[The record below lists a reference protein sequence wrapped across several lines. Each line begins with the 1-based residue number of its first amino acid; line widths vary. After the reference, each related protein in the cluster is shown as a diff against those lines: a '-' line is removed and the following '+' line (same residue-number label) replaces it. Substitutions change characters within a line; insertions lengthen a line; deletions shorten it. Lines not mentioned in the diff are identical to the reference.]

1 MKLLL
6 SRIAEFIVP
15 SDQAPSDKAPSAQAP
30 SNQAATG
37 QYDGRAMA
45 QGYSIDSRTVQPGE
59 LFFAVKGERLD
70 GHDFVEQALGR
81 GAIAAVVEKRQ
92 RARYSSSASLLAVD
106 DTLVAL
112 QTLATAVRK
121 IWGKTAIAITGS
133 MGKTTTKEAMA
144 HLLAIKY
151 RVHRTKGNFNNHFGL
166 PLGLLTLEPEYDVA
180 VVEMGMSHPGE
191 ISALARIALPNH
203 AVVTN
208 VAPVHLESFDS
219 IAGIARAKYELIEA
233 LPHGGTAVLN
243 ADDEYVSQFGRNFKG
258 KVVMFGVK
266 PAAHV
271 QARVPARVPAD
282 VRAENIE
289 VLGPEGTR
297 FDLVSHGMRQPVRSP
312 LLGKHNMYN
321 VLAAAAVALEHG
333 ITPSEIAAALPSLE
347 PADKRGQVVQ
357 VGNITVLY
365 DCYNSSPKALMAAVD
380 TLAAMPARRR
390 IVAAGEMLELG
401 ATGEQLHRECGRYM
415 ARNAAGSQARSKID
429 FLLGVRGLAKPMVEA
444 ACEAGMKAE
453 FVATPEEAGEWLAR
467 ETREGDVVLLK
478 ASRGVKLE
486 KALETWQRN
495 SGDRN
500 APCAGN

>member
-6 SRIAEFIVP
+6 SRIAEFI
-15 SDQAPSDKAPSAQAP
+15 ASAGE
-30 SNQAATG
+30 AATG
-37 QYDGRAMA
+37 QHDGRALA
-45 QGYSIDSRTVQPGE
+45 QGYSIDSRTVQSGE

-70 GHDFVEQALGR
+70 GHDFVEQALSR
-81 GAIAAVVEKRQ
+81 GAIGAVVRKDQ
-92 RARYSSSASLLAVD
+92 LARYSNPAGLLAVD

-121 IWGKTAIAITGS
+121 KWGKTAIGITGS

-166 PLGLLTLEPEYDVA
+166 PLGLLTLEPEYDLA

-191 ISALARIALPNH
+191 ISALARIALPNQ

-243 ADDEYVSQFGRNFKG
+243 ADDEYVSQFGRDFKG
-258 KVVMFGVK
+258 KVVMVGLK
-266 PAAHV
+266 STACI
-271 QARVPARVPAD
+271 PAD

-297 FDLVSHGMRQPVRSP
+297 FDLVSREVRQPVQSP
-312 LLGKHNMYN
+312 LLGQHNVYN
-321 VLAAAAVALEHG
+321 VLAAAAIALEHG
-333 ITPSEIAAALPSLE
+333 ITPSEIAAALPSLQ
-347 PADKRGQVVQ
+347 PPDKRGQVVQ
-357 VGNITVLY
+357 LGNITVLY

-390 IVAAGEMLELG
+390 IVVAGEMLELG
-401 ATGEQLHRECGRYM
+401 ATGEQLHRECGRYI
-415 ARNAAGSQARSKID
+415 ARNAAGNAAGSGAGSKID
-429 FLLGVRGLAKPMVEA
+429 FLLGVRGLAKLMVEA
-444 ACEAGMKAE
+444 ARGAGMKAE

-486 KALETWQRN
+486 KALETWQRA
-495 SGDRN
+495 R
-500 APCAGN
+500 A

>member
-6 SRIAEFIVP
+6 SRIAEFIGAAE
-15 SDQAPSDKAPSAQAP
+15 QATSGQTTP
-30 SNQAATG
+30 G
-37 QYDGRAMA
+37 QYDGHAMA

-70 GHDFVEQALGR
+70 GHDFVEQALRR
-81 GAIAAVVEKRQ
+81 GAIAAVVEKGQ
-92 RARYSSSASLLAVD
+92 LARYSNPTGLLAVD

-121 IWGKTAIAITGS
+121 MWGKTAIAVTGS

-191 ISALARIALPNH
+191 ISALARIALPNQ

-219 IAGIARAKYELIEA
+219 IAGIARAKYELIAA

-243 ADDEYVSQFGRNFKG
+243 ADDEYVCQFGRDLKG
-258 KVVMFGVK
+258 KVVMFGLK
-266 PAAHV
+266 PT
-271 QARVPARVPAD
+271 AD

-289 VLGPEGTR
+289 VLGAEGTR
-297 FDLVSHGMRQPVRSP
+297 FDLVSREMRQPVHSP
-312 LLGKHNMYN
+312 LLGKHNVYN
-321 VLAAAAVALEHG
+321 VLAAAAIALEHG
-333 ITPSEIAAALPSLE
+333 ITPSEIAEALPSLQ

-390 IVAAGEMLELG
+390 IVVAGEMLELG
-401 ATGEQLHRECGRYM
+401 PTGEQLHRECGRYM
-415 ARNAAGSQARSKID
+415 AGTHPGGKLD

-444 ACEAGMKAE
+444 AGEAGMKAE
-453 FVATPEEAGEWLAR
+453 FVATPEEAGEWLAH
-467 ETREGDVVLLK
+467 EAREGDVVLLK

-486 KALETWQRN
+486 KALETWQRKR
-495 SGDRN
+495 GIPN
-500 APCAGN
+500 APGVGSK

>member
-1 MKLLL
+1 MKLPL
-6 SRIAEFIVP
+6 SRIAEFI
-15 SDQAPSDKAPSAQAP
+15 APAGE
-30 SNQAATG
+30 AATG
-37 QYDGRAMA
+37 QAPTSKFDSHAMA

-70 GHDFVEQALGR
+70 GHDFVEQAVGR
-81 GAIAAVVEKRQ
+81 GAIGAVVRKDQ
-92 RARYSSSASLLAVD
+92 LVRYSNRASLLAVD

-121 IWGKTAIAITGS
+121 KWGKTAIGITGS

-166 PLGLLTLEPEYDVA
+166 PLGLLTLEPEYDLA

-191 ISALARIALPNH
+191 ISALARIALPNQ

-243 ADDEYVSQFGRNFKG
+243 ADDEYVCQFGRDFKG
-258 KVVMFGVK
+258 KVVMFGLK
-266 PAAHV
+266 PTACI
-271 QARVPARVPAD
+271 PAD

-297 FDLVSHGMRQPVRSP
+297 FNLVSREVRQSVQSP
-312 LLGKHNMYN
+312 LLGTHNVYN
-321 VLAAAAVALEHG
+321 VLAAAAIAVEHG
-333 ITPSEIAAALPSLE
+333 ITPSEIAGALPSLQ

-357 VGNITVLY
+357 LGNITVLY

-390 IVAAGEMLELG
+390 IVVAGEMLELG
-401 ATGEQLHRECGRYM
+401 ATGEQLHRECGRYI
-415 ARNAAGSQARSKID
+415 ARNAAGSQAGKKID
-429 FLLGVRGLAKPMVEA
+429 FLLGVRGLARPMVEA
-444 ACEAGMKAE
+444 AREAGMKAE

-467 ETREGDVVLLK
+467 EAREGDVVLLK
-478 ASRGVKLE
+478 ASRGVNLE
-486 KALETWQRN
+486 KALETWRQKIGIP
-495 SGDRN
+495 S
-500 APCAGN
+500 APGAGN

>member
-1 MKLLL
+1 MKFPL
-6 SRIAEFIVP
+6 SRIAEFI
-15 SDQAPSDKAPSAQAP
+15 APAGD
-30 SNQAATG
+30 AAAG
-37 QYDGRAMA
+37 QYDGDAMA

-70 GHDFVEQALGR
+70 GHDFVEQALSR
-81 GAIAAVVEKRQ
+81 GAIGAVVRKDQ
-92 RARYSSSASLLAVD
+92 LARYSNSAGLLAVE

-121 IWGKTAIAITGS
+121 KWGKTAIGVTGS

-144 HLLAIKY
+144 HLLAIRY

-166 PLGLLTLEPEYDVA
+166 PLGLLTLEPEYDLA

-191 ISALARIALPNH
+191 ISALARIALPNQ

-243 ADDEYVSQFGRNFKG
+243 ADDEYVCQFGRDFKG
-258 KVVMFGVK
+258 KVVLFGLK
-266 PAAHV
+266 PTASIA
-271 QARVPARVPAD
+271 AD
-282 VRAENIE
+282 VRADNIE

-297 FDLVSHGMRQPVRSP
+297 FDLVSREVRQPVQSP
-312 LLGKHNMYN
+312 LLGTHNVYN
-321 VLAAAAVALEHG
+321 VLAAAAIALEHG
-333 ITPSEIAAALPSLE
+333 ITPSEIAASLASLQ

-357 VGNITVLY
+357 LGNITVLY

-390 IVAAGEMLELG
+390 IVVAGEMLELG
-401 ATGEQLHRECGRYM
+401 ATGEQLHRECGRYI
-415 ARNAAGSQARSKID
+415 AENAAGNAAGSGAGSKLD

-467 ETREGDVVLLK
+467 EAREGDVVLLK

-486 KALETWQRN
+486 KALETWRQKIGI
-495 SGDRN
+495 SSTPG
-500 APCAGN
+500 AGNQ

>member
-6 SRIAEFIVP
+6 SRIGEFIVP
-15 SDQAPSDKAPSAQAP
+15 TDQA
-30 SNQAATG
+30 AAGHATTG
-37 QYDGRAMA
+37 QYDGGATA

-81 GAIAAVVEKRQ
+81 GAIAAVVEKGQ
-92 RARYSSSASLLAVD
+92 LARYSNATGLLAVE
-106 DTLVAL
+106 DTLAAL

-151 RVHRTKGNFNNHFGL
+151 RVHRTKGNFNNRFGL

-191 ISALARIALPNH
+191 ISALARIALPKQ

-208 VAPVHLESFDS
+208 VAPAHLENFDS

-233 LPHGGTAVLN
+233 LPRGGTAVLN
-243 ADDEYVSQFGRNFKG
+243 ADDEYVSQFGRDLKG
-258 KVVMFGVK
+258 KVVLFGVK
-266 PAAHV
+266 AEAHV
-271 QARVPARVPAD
+271 PAGVPAD

-289 VLGPEGTR
+289 VLGAEGTR
-297 FDLVSHGMRQPVRSP
+297 FDLVSHEMRQPVQSP
-312 LLGKHNMYN
+312 LLGRHNVYN

-333 ITPSEIAAALPSLE
+333 ITPSEIAAALPSLQ

-357 VGNITVLY
+357 VGNTTVLY

-380 TLAAMPARRR
+380 TLSVMPARRR
-390 IVAAGEMLELG
+390 IVVAGEMLELG
-401 ATGEQLHRECGRYM
+401 ATGEQLHRECGRYI
-415 ARNAAGSQARSKID
+415 AGRQAGSEID

-444 ACEAGMKAE
+444 AREAGIKAE

-467 ETREGDVVLLK
+467 ETRDGDAVLLK

-486 KALETWQRN
+486 KALETWQRKI
-495 SGDRN
+495 GVPN
-500 APCAGN
+500 APGAGELRT

>member
-6 SRIAEFIVP
+6 SRIAEFIAP
-15 SDQAPSDKAPSAQAP
+15 TDQAATGP
-30 SNQAATG
+30 AATG

-70 GHDFVEQALGR
+70 GHDFVQQALSR
-81 GAIAAVVEKRQ
+81 GATAAVVEKKQ
-92 RARYSSSASLLAVD
+92 LARYSNPVGLLAVD
-106 DTLVAL
+106 DTLIAL

-121 IWGKTAIAITGS
+121 IWGKTAIGVTGS

-166 PLGLLTLEPEYDVA
+166 PLGLLTLEPEYDLA

-191 ISALARIALPNH
+191 ISALARIALPNQ

-219 IAGIARAKYELIEA
+219 IAGIARAKYEMIEA

-243 ADDEYVSQFGRNFKG
+243 ADDEYVCQFGRDFKG
-258 KVVMFGVK
+258 KVILFGVK
-266 PAAHV
+266 PSRH
-271 QARVPARVPAD
+271 VPAGVPAD
-282 VRAENIE
+282 VRAENVEI
-289 VLGPEGTR
+289 LGPEGTR
-297 FDLVSHGMRQPVRSP
+297 FDLVSREVRQSVQSP
-312 LLGKHNMYN
+312 LLGKHNVYN
-321 VLAAAAVALEHG
+321 VLAAAAIALEHG
-333 ITPSEIAAALPSLE
+333 ITPSEIAAALPSLQ

-357 VGNITVLY
+357 LGNITVLY

-390 IVAAGEMLELG
+390 IVVAGEMLELG
-401 ATGEQLHRECGRYM
+401 STGEHLHRECGRYM
-415 ARNAAGSQARSKID
+415 AGSKLD
-429 FLLGVRGLAKPMVEA
+429 FLLGVRGLGRPMVEA
-444 ACEAGMKAE
+444 ANAAGLSAE

-486 KALETWQRN
+486 KALETWRQR
-495 SGDRN
+495 SSIPS
-500 APCAGN
+500 APGAEK

>member
-6 SRIAEFIVP
+6 SRIAEFI
-15 SDQAPSDKAPSAQAP
+15 AATGKAPSGHASTAQVT
-30 SNQAATG
+30 TG

-70 GHDFVEQALGR
+70 GHDFVEQALNQ
-81 GAIAAVVEKRQ
+81 GAIAAVVRKDQ
-92 RARYSSSASLLAVD
+92 RARYSTPSGLLAVD

-121 IWGKTAIAITGS
+121 IWSKTAIGVTGS

-166 PLGLLTLEPEYDVA
+166 PLGLLTLEPEYDLA

-191 ISALARIALPNH
+191 ISALARIALPNQ

-208 VAPVHLESFDS
+208 VASVHLESFDS

-243 ADDEYVSQFGRNFKG
+243 ADDEYVSQFGRDFKG
-258 KVVMFGVK
+258 KVVRFGLK
-266 PAAHV
+266 PAACI
-271 QARVPARVPAD
+271 PAD

-297 FDLVSHGMRQPVRSP
+297 FDLVSHEVRQSVQSP
-312 LLGKHNMYN
+312 LLGKHNVYN
-321 VLAAAAVALEHG
+321 VLAAAAIALEHG
-333 ITPSEIAAALPSLE
+333 ITPSEIADALPSLQ
-347 PADKRGQVVQ
+347 AGDKRGQVVQ
-357 VGNITVLY
+357 LGNITVLY

-390 IVAAGEMLELG
+390 IVVAGEMLELG
-401 ATGEQLHRECGRYM
+401 TTGERLHRECGRYI
-415 ARNAAGSQARSKID
+415 AGNPAGGQAGSKLD

-444 ACEAGMKAE
+444 AGETGMKAE

-486 KALETWQRN
+486 KALEVWKARYSNDVEAT
-495 SGDRN
+495 
-500 APCAGN
+500 

>member
-1 MKLLL
+1 MKLPL
-6 SRIAEFIVP
+6 SRIAEFIT
-15 SDQAPSDKAPSAQAP
+15 
-30 SNQAATG
+30 ATG
-37 QYDGRAMA
+37 QYDGRDEA
-45 QGYSIDSRTVQPGE
+45 QGYAIDSRTVEPGE
-59 LFFAVKGERLD
+59 LFFAVKGEHLD

-92 RARYSSSASLLAVD
+92 LARYSSSSNLLAVD

-112 QTLATAVRK
+112 QTLATAERK
-121 IWGKTAIAITGS
+121 IWAKTAIAITGS

-144 HLLAIKY
+144 HLLAVKY

-191 ISALARIALPNH
+191 ISALARIALPNQ

-243 ADDEYVSQFGRNFKG
+243 ADDQYVSQFGRDFKG
-258 KVVMFGVK
+258 KVILFGLK
-266 PAAHV
+266 PT
-271 QARVPARVPAD
+271 AD

-289 VLGPEGTR
+289 VLGSDGTR
-297 FDLVSHGMRQPVRSP
+297 FDLVSREMSQPVQSP
-312 LLGKHNMYN
+312 LLGKHNVYN
-321 VLAAAAVALEHG
+321 VLAAAAIALEHG
-333 ITPSEIAAALPSLE
+333 ITPPEIASALPSLQA
-347 PADKRGQVVQ
+347 ADKRGQVVQ
-357 VGNITVLY
+357 LGNIKVLY
-365 DCYNSSPKALMAAVD
+365 DCYNSSPRALMAAVD

-390 IVAAGEMLELG
+390 IVVAGEMLELG
-401 ATGEQLHRECGRYM
+401 STGEQLHRECGRYI
-415 ARNAAGSQARSKID
+415 AKNAAANSSGSKLD
-429 FLLGVRGLAKPMVEA
+429 FLLGVRGLAQPMVEA
-444 ACEAGMKAE
+444 ASEAGMKAE

-486 KALETWQRN
+486 KALETWQRII
-495 SGDRN
+495 GIPD
-500 APCAGN
+500 APGAGKPRTEN